1 MCGACATLTNIEKVV
16 EGLVVVCSWKGERAA
31 SESEGTGK
39 INTLATGLK
48 AKDWASWR
56 VESGLRVCVE
66 IFWMD
71 N

>member
-1 MCGACATLTNIEKVV
+1 MWCVRNANNIKKVV
-16 EGLVVVCSWKGERAA
+16 EGLVVCSWKGERAA